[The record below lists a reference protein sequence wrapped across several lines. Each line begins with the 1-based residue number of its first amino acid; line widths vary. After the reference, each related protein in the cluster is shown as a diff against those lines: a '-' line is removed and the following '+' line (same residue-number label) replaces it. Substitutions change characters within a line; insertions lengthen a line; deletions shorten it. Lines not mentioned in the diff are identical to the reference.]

1 MDTMVLTAGQR
12 EKDVRDLKREISDLV
27 RLIQRLNGDLEAL
40 QRKVG
45 IAQINT
51 LPEFVCPAADV
62 VRLFC

>member
-51 LPEFVCPAADV
+51 LPESVCPAADV